1 MLYDAF
7 DLFIRTPS
15 NCNTETLLYF
25 FQEGN
30 PLMLRQCVLSLFLCL
45 TAALAQTDTARI
57 VGSVSD
63 SSGGVIAGAAVT
75 VTNQKNGLERT
86 VQTNE
91 LGLFFVVNLAP
102 SQYKV
107 AVKFAGLSPAEYADV
122 FLTAGQERTMNVVL
136 NPASVT
142 TEINVSGG
150 ELVVVDTSSARIGGN
165 VNEREVATLPLNGR
179 QLSQLYLLVP
189 GAQTAGGG
197 SFDNIRFS
205 GRANQENALRFD
217 GIEGSSIIDA
227 SPGNLNGE
235 TSTGLRLQASLENVQ
250 EFRVESSNYPAEFGT
265 GTGGQI
271 SVVTK
276 SGSNLFHG
284 SLFDYARNDV
294 FDARNFFDKT
304 TSPAPLRLNQFGA
317 SFGGPLIKEKLFFF
331 SSFEGLRQRG
341 YQNFIEAVPSAA
353 ARARAVV
360 SIRPLLDAYPL
371 GSATSDPDLSL
382 AQVVG
387 RAPIDEN
394 YGSMRLDYRINN
406 ADSLTARYFRDAGE
420 ARTPLGTTG
429 NYQRISA
436 LGQNAM
442 VSFQQ
447 ILRPTLINETK
458 FGYNGPKTRINGVA
472 PSVNGM
478 NLSAVS
484 INFTGTAVIAGVGG
498 QGVSGGAAIVGG
510 LIRSNSSQNGRAQ
523 PYTSYSM
530 TFGDTL
536 NWIKGA
542 HSMKFGAEI
551 RPVRLYTDRLGGTT
565 YTFSNVAALLNN
577 TPTSVQ
583 ILGDV
588 SAPNPLHGGVTGNRF
603 LKQDYY
609 IFFAQDEWKLAPT
622 LTMNYGLRYEYYSPL
637 QEARNLFTFFDMNTG
652 NLDTN
657 PHRQWYKSSK
667 LNFGPRLAFAW
678 SPARLKGNTVLR
690 IGAGYYYGPG
700 QTEDQVQPIDS
711 DRVTVSPTTN
721 LAFPVDSQTIISSFE
736 ISKLKGFQP
745 RVYAPGYTI
754 PEKILSYTFS
764 VQQKLPFD
772 TVLTVAYVGSQGRN
786 LFLRSW
792 TNVITGVTMDPLTGV
807 GKPVLQYGSKFAQM
821 DVKTSGGT
829 DHYDSMQTTVNRRF
843 QHGLTIGSQWTYGHS
858 LGNTGGSN
866 EAQTTVNPFNF
877 NQDRGNNAF
886 DVRHSYNV
894 TALYEIPLGRGRK
907 FMKDAPKAA
916 DVLLGG
922 WELGGIMNGR
932 TGLPIDLTMARNDI
946 VYSVNA
952 TGQFVA
958 APIVD
963 VSGKILT
970 TPVINNPYGG
980 AFRSNRRPSVVSGVS
995 PFLSDPTDKRVFL
1008 NPAAFMVPA
1017 PGDFGDLGRWA
1028 LHGPSLAQLD
1038 LTLHKRVNLTE
1049 RVNVE
1054 FRAEVY
1060 NILNH
1065 TNFAN
1070 PVSRFNDALG
1080 TKSTQLQP
1088 DRPYSYKTGGSTF
1101 GRSTSTVVRDVG
1113 LGASRQIQLSLR
1125 LNF

>member
-1 MLYDAF
+1 
-7 DLFIRTPS
+7 
-15 NCNTETLLYF
+15 
-25 FQEGN
+25 
-30 PLMLRQCVLSLFLCL
+30 MLRQSVVSLFVCL

-63 SSGGVIAGAAVT
+63 SSGGVIAGAAVA

-91 LGLFFVVNLAP
+91 QGLFFVVNLAP

-107 AVKFAGLSPAEYADV
+107 VVKFAGLSPAEYADV

-217 GIEGSSIIDA
+217 GIEGSSVIDA

-235 TSTGLRLQASLENVQ
+235 TSIGLRLQASLENVQ

-284 SLFDYARNDV
+284 SLFDYVRNDV

-304 TSPAPLRLNQFGA
+304 SSPAPQRLNQFGA

-353 ARARAVV
+353 ARDRAVP
-360 SIRPLLDAYPL
+360 SILPLLDAYPL
-371 GSATSDPDLSL
+371 GAATSDPDLNL

-406 ADSLTARYFRDAGE
+406 TYSLTARYFRDAGE

-429 NYQRISA
+429 NYQRVSA

-484 INFTGTAVIAGVGG
+484 INFTGTAVIAGIGG

-523 PYTSYSM
+523 PYTSYSL
-530 TFGDTL
+530 TFADTL
-536 NWIKGA
+536 SWIKGA
-542 HSMKFGAEI
+542 HSMKLGAEI

-577 TPTSVQ
+577 NPTSVQ
-583 ILGDV
+583 VLGDV

-609 IFFAQDEWKLAPT
+609 VFFAQDEWRLAPT

-637 QEARNLFTFFDMNTG
+637 REDRNLFTFFDMNTG
-652 NLDTN
+652 SLDLN
-657 PHRQWYKSSK
+657 PHRQWYQSSK
-667 LNFGPRLAFAW
+667 LNFGPRLAFGW
-678 SPARLKGNTVLR
+678 SPARFKGNTVLR
-690 IGAGYYYGPG
+690 IGSGYYYGPG

-721 LAFPVDSQTIISSFE
+721 LAFPVDSQGIINSFD
-736 ISKLKGFQP
+736 INNFKGFQP
-745 RVYAPGYTI
+745 RVYAPGYRI
-754 PEKILSYTFS
+754 PERILSYTAS

-792 TNVITGVTMDPLTGV
+792 TNVITGITMDPVTGI

-829 DHYDSMQTTVNRRF
+829 DHYDSLQTTVNRRF
-843 QHGLTIGSQWTYGHS
+843 QHGLTVGSQWTYGHS

-916 DVLLGG
+916 DALLGG

-963 VSGKILT
+963 ASGNILT
-970 TPVINNPYGG
+970 TPVVNNPYGG
-980 AFRSNRRPSVVSGVS
+980 AFRSNRRPSVVSGVD
-995 PFLSDPTDKRVFL
+995 PFLSDPNDKRVFL
-1008 NPAAFMVPA
+1008 NPAAFMIPA
-1017 PGDFGDLGRWA
+1017 PGEFGDLGRWA

-1049 RVNVE
+1049 KVNVE

-1070 PVSRFNDALG
+1070 PVSRFTDALG

-1088 DRPYSYKTGGSTF
+1088 DQPYSYKTGGSTF

>member
-1 MLYDAF
+1 
-7 DLFIRTPS
+7 
-15 NCNTETLLYF
+15 
-25 FQEGN
+25 
-30 PLMLRQCVLSLFLCL
+30 
-45 TAALAQTDTARI
+45 
-57 VGSVSD
+57 
-63 SSGGVIAGAAVT
+63 
-75 VTNQKNGLERT
+75 
-86 VQTNE
+86 
-91 LGLFFVVNLAP
+91 
-102 SQYKV
+102 
-107 AVKFAGLSPAEYADV
+107 
-122 FLTAGQERTMNVVL
+122 MNVVL

-284 SLFDYARNDV
+284 SLFDYVRNDV

-304 TSPAPLRLNQFGA
+304 NSPAPLRLNQFGA
-317 SFGGPLIKEKLFFF
+317 SFGGALVKEKLFFF

-353 ARARAVV
+353 ARDRAVP
-360 SIRPLLDAYPL
+360 SIRPLMDAYPL
-371 GSATSDPDLSL
+371 GSPTSDPDLNL

-406 ADSLTARYFRDAGE
+406 AYSLTARYFRDAGE
-420 ARTPLGTTG
+420 AHTPLGTTG
-429 NYQRISA
+429 NYQRVSA

-447 ILRPTLINETK
+447 IVRPTLINETK

-484 INFTGTAVIAGVGG
+484 INFTGTAVIAGIGG
-498 QGVSGGAAIVGG
+498 QGVSGGAAIIGG

-523 PYTSYSM
+523 PYTSYSL

-583 ILGDV
+583 VLGDV

-609 IFFAQDEWKLAPT
+609 VFFAQDEWKLAPT

-637 QEARNLFTFFDMNTG
+637 HENRNLFTFFDTNTG
-652 NLDTN
+652 NLDLN
-657 PHRQWYKSSK
+657 PNRQWYQSSK

-678 SPARLKGNTVLR
+678 SPTRLKGNTVLR

-721 LAFPVDSQTIISSFE
+721 LVFPVDSQAIISRFD
-736 ISKLKGFQP
+736 INNFKGFQP

-754 PEKILSYTFS
+754 PEKILSYTAS

-894 TALYEIPLGRGRK
+894 TALYEIPVGRGRK
-907 FMKDAPKAA
+907 FLKDSPKAA

-922 WELGGIMNGR
+922 WELGGILNGR

-946 VYSVNA
+946 VYTVKA

-963 VSGKILT
+963 ANGNILT
-970 TPVINNPYGG
+970 TPVINNPYDG
-980 AFRSNRRPSVVSGVS
+980 AFRSNRRPNVVSGVS
-995 PFLSDPTDKRVFL
+995 PFLSDPNDKRVFL
-1008 NPAAFMVPA
+1008 NPAAFMIPA
-1017 PGDFGDLGRWA
+1017 PGEFGDLGRWA
-1028 LHGPSLAQLD
+1028 MHGPSLAQLD

-1049 RVNVE
+1049 KVNVE

-1070 PVSRFNDALG
+1070 PVSRLTDALG
-1080 TKSTQLQP
+1080 ISSTQLQP
-1088 DRPYSYKTGGSTF
+1088 DQPYSYKTGGSTF

>member
-1 MLYDAF
+1 
-7 DLFIRTPS
+7 
-15 NCNTETLLYF
+15 
-25 FQEGN
+25 
-30 PLMLRQCVLSLFLCL
+30 MLRQSILSLCVCL
-45 TAALAQTDTARI
+45 TAAFAQTDAARM

-63 SSGGVIAGAAVT
+63 SSGSVIAGAAVT
-75 VTNQKNGLERT
+75 VTNQKNGIERS

-91 LGLFFVVNLAP
+91 QGLFFVVNLAP

-107 AVKFAGLSPAEYADV
+107 VVKSPGLSPAEYADV
-122 FLTAGQERTMNVVL
+122 PLTAGQERTMNVVL
-136 NPASVT
+136 SPAAVA

-150 ELVVVDTSSARIGGN
+150 ELVVVDTSSARIGAN

-205 GRANQENALRFD
+205 GRANQENAIRFD
-217 GIEGSSIIDA
+217 GIEGSSVIDA

-235 TSTGLRLQASLENVQ
+235 SSTGFRLQASLENIQ

-276 SGSNLFHG
+276 SGGNLLHG
-284 SLFDYARNDV
+284 SLFEYVRNDV

-304 TSPAPLRLNQFGA
+304 SAPAPLRLNQFGA
-317 SFGGPLIKEKLFFF
+317 SFGGPIIKEKLFFF
-331 SSFEGLRQRG
+331 TSYEGLRQRG
-341 YQNFIEAVPSAA
+341 YQNFIEAVPSPA
-353 ARARAVV
+353 ARARAVD

-371 GSATSDPDLSL
+371 GVPTPDPDLNL
-382 AQVVG
+382 AQIVG
-387 RAPIDEN
+387 RAPMDEN
-394 YGSMRLDYRINN
+394 YGSLRLDYRINN
-406 ADSLTARYFRDAGE
+406 NYSLTARYFRDAGE
-420 ARTPLGTTG
+420 ARSPLGTTG
-429 NYQRISA
+429 NYQRVSA

-442 VSFQQ
+442 ISFQQ

-472 PSVNGM
+472 PSVNG
-478 NLSAVS
+478 LSLSEVS
-484 INFTGTAVIAGVGG
+484 INFTGTAVLAGVGG
-498 QGVSGGAAIVGG
+498 QGVSGGAAIIGG

-523 PYTSYSM
+523 PYTNYSL

-542 HSMKFGAEI
+542 HSMKFGAEF
-551 RPVRLYTDRLGGTT
+551 RPVRMYTDRLGGTT

-577 TPTSVQ
+577 KPTSVQ
-583 ILGDV
+583 VLGDV
-588 SAPNPLHGGVTGNRF
+588 SAPNPLHDGVAGNRF
-603 LKQDYY
+603 LKQEYTVL
-609 IFFAQDEWKLAPT
+609 FAQDEWKISPT

-637 QEARNLFTFFDMNTG
+637 REDRNLFTFFDMNTG

-657 PHRQWYKSSK
+657 PDRQWYKSSK

-678 SPARLKGNTVLR
+678 SPARFKGNTALR

-711 DRVTVSPTTN
+711 DRVTVTQTAN
-721 LAFPVDSQTIISSFE
+721 VAFPANSQAIISTFDVNN
-736 ISKLKGFQP
+736 LKGFQP
-745 RVYAPGYTI
+745 RVYAPGYAI
-754 PEKILSYTFS
+754 PERILSYTAS
-764 VQQKLPFD
+764 LQQKLPYD

-792 TNVITGVTMDPLTGV
+792 TNVITGLTMNPTTGV
-807 GKPVLQYGSKFAQM
+807 GVPVLQYGSKFAQM
-821 DVKTSGGT
+821 DVKTKGGT
-829 DHYDSMQTTVNRRF
+829 DHYDSMQTMVNRRF
-843 QHGLTIGSQWTYGHS
+843 QHGLTIGSQWTWGHS

-886 DVRHSYNV
+886 DVRHSYNF
-894 TALYEIPLGRGRK
+894 TGLYEIPVGRGRK
-907 FMKDAPKAA
+907 FMKDAPRAA
-916 DVLLGG
+916 DLLIGG
-922 WELGGIMNGR
+922 WELGGVLNGR
-932 TGLPIDLTMARNDI
+932 TGVPIDLTMARNDI
-946 VYSVNA
+946 VYQVNA
-952 TGQFVA
+952 TGQFVS
-958 APIVD
+958 APIL
-963 VSGKILT
+963 GAGGAILT
-970 TPVINNPYGG
+970 TPVVNNPFGG
-980 AFRSNRRPSVVSGVS
+980 AFRSNRRPTVVAGVS
-995 PFLSDPTDKRVFL
+995 PYLTDSADKRVFL
-1008 NPAAFMVPA
+1008 NPAAFMIPT
-1017 PGDFGDLGRWA
+1017 PGEFGDLGRWA
-1028 LHGPSLAQLD
+1028 LHGPALSQLD
-1038 LTLHKRVNLTE
+1038 LTLHKRVPITE

-1070 PVSRFNDALG
+1070 PVSRLNDALG
-1080 TKSTQLQP
+1080 TKSTQIQP
-1088 DRPYSYKTGGSTF
+1088 GQPYSYQTGGSTF

>member
-1 MLYDAF
+1 M
-7 DLFIRTPS
+7 IRQSVPS
-15 NCNTETLLYF
+15 F
-25 FQEGN
+25 
-30 PLMLRQCVLSLFLCL
+30 VVCL
-45 TAALAQTDTARI
+45 TAAIAQTDTARI

-63 SSGGVIAGAAVT
+63 SSGGMIARAAVT
-75 VTNQKNGLERT
+75 VTNQKNGVERS
-86 VQTNE
+86 VQTNDQ
-91 LGLFFVVNLAP
+91 GQFFIVNLAP
-102 SQYKV
+102 SLYRV
-107 AVKFAGLSPAEYADV
+107 VVESVGLSPAEYSDV
-122 FLTAGQERTMNVVL
+122 PLTAGQERTMKVVL
-136 NPASVT
+136 DPTAVST
-142 TEINVSGG
+142 QINVSGG
-150 ELVVVDTSSARIGGN
+150 ELVVLDTSSARIGGN

-205 GRANQENALRFD
+205 GRANQQNALRFD
-217 GIEGSSIIDA
+217 GIEGSSVIDA

-271 SVVTK
+271 SVLTK
-276 SGSNLFHG
+276 SASNLFHG
-284 SLFDYARNDV
+284 SLFDYVRNDV

-304 TSPAPLRLNQFGA
+304 SSPAPLRLNQYGA
-317 SFGGPLIKEKLFFF
+317 SFGGPVVKQKLFFF

-353 ARARAVV
+353 ARDRAVP
-360 SIRPLLDAYPL
+360 SIRPLMDAYPL
-371 GSATSDPDLSL
+371 GTPTSDLDLDL

-394 YGSMRLDYRINN
+394 YGSMRLDYRIDN
-406 ADSLTARYFRDAGE
+406 AYSLTVRYFRDAGE

-429 NYQRISA
+429 NYQRVSA

-447 ILRPTLINETK
+447 ILRPTVINETN

-472 PSVNGM
+472 PSVDGM

-484 INFTGTAVIAGVGG
+484 INFTGTAVIAGIGG

-523 PYTSYSM
+523 PYTNYSL
-530 TFGDTL
+530 TFADTL
-536 NWIKGA
+536 SWITGA
-542 HSMKFGAEI
+542 HSLKFGVEF

-565 YTFSNVAALLNN
+565 YTFSNISALLNN
-577 TPTSVQ
+577 QPTTVQ
-583 ILGDV
+583 VLGDV
-588 SAPNPLHGGVTGNRF
+588 SAPSPLHGGVTGNRF
-603 LKQDYY
+603 LKQGYY

-622 LTMNYGLRYEYYSPL
+622 VTMNYGLRYEYYSPL
-637 QEARNLFTFFDMNTG
+637 HEDRNLFTFFDVNTG
-652 NLDTN
+652 NLDRN
-657 PHRQWYKSSK
+657 PHRDWYNSSK

-678 SPARLKGNTVLR
+678 SPARFKGNTVVR

-711 DRVTVSPTTN
+711 DRVTATQTANV
-721 LAFPVDSQTIISSFE
+721 AFPVNSQSIVNGFDIRDF
-736 ISKLKGFQP
+736 KGLQP

-754 PEKILSYTFS
+754 PEKILSYTAS

-792 TNVITGVTMDPLTGV
+792 TNLVTGVTMDPITGL

-829 DHYDSMQTTVNRRF
+829 DHYDSMQTTLNRRF
-843 QHGLTIGSQWTYGHS
+843 QHGLTLGSQWTWGHGIGDS
-858 LGNTGGSN
+858 GGSN
-866 EAQTTVNPFNF
+866 EAQTTANPLNF
-877 NQDRGNNAF
+877 SQDRGNNAF

-894 TALYEIPLGRGRK
+894 TGLYELPLGRGRK
-907 FMKDAPKAA
+907 FMKDTAKAA
-916 DVLLGG
+916 DLLLSG
-922 WELGGIMNGR
+922 WELGGILNGR
-932 TGLPIDLTMARNDI
+932 TGLPIDLTIARNDI
-946 VYSVNA
+946 VYRVNA
-952 TGQFVA
+952 TGELVST
-958 APIVD
+958 PILD
-963 VSGKILT
+963 ASGNILT
-970 TPVINNPYGG
+970 IPVINNPYGG
-980 AFRSNRRPSVVSGVS
+980 AFRSNRRPNVVAGVS
-995 PFLSDPTDKRVFL
+995 PFLSDPNDKRVFL
-1008 NPAAFMVPA
+1008 NPAAFMIPA
-1017 PGDFGDLGRWA
+1017 PGEFGNLGRWA

-1038 LTLHKRVNLTE
+1038 LTLHKRLNVTE
-1049 RVNVE
+1049 RMNVE

-1070 PVSRFNDALG
+1070 PVSRLTDALG
-1080 TKSTQLQP
+1080 IKGTQLQP
-1088 DRPYSYKTGGSTF
+1088 GQPFSYKTGVTTF
-1101 GRSTSTVVRDVG
+1101 GKSTSTLVRDVG